1 MKRHMVLLAGT
12 AVAAMVAGGAVL
24 AVQSGAH
31 ASAAKPSGHGSA
43 ATAKPSGHES
53 AAKPSG
59 HASAA
64 TAKPSGHGAGA
75 PAPSGPKA
83 HWGYSGNQGPKN
95 WGNLSTA
102 YVLCKDGQMQ
112 SPVDIS
118 QTQSAGMAE
127 LKLDYLATPLSIVNN
142 GHTIQVNYRP
152 GSHLVSGQHSYK
164 LLQFHFHT
172 PSENTTNGRPY
183 AMEMH
188 LVHRDAEG
196 QLGVVAVFF
205 KEGGSNI
212 ALQEIWNHLPKD
224 VNKETHIDGIVVNAH
239 DLLPR
244 SQDYYRFVGSLTTP
258 PCSEGVQ
265 WYVFKEPVE
274 ASRQQIQ
281 AFSALIGNNARPVQP
296 VGHRLVIDSA
306 SKSGGH

>member
-31 ASAAKPSGHGSA
+31 AKEAKPG
-43 ATAKPSGHES
+43 GHES

-59 HASAA
+59 GYASAA

-75 PAPSGPKA
+75 PIPSGPKA
-83 HWGYSGNQGPKN
+83 RWGYSGNQGPEN

-102 YVLCKDGQMQ
+102 YVLCKEGTMQ

-142 GHTIQVNYRP
+142 GHTIQVNYQP
-152 GSHLVSGQHSYK
+152 GSHLISGQHSYK

-188 LVHRDAEG
+188 LVHLDADG

-212 ALQEIWNHLPKD
+212 ALQEIWNHLPKEA
-224 VNKETHIDGIVVNAH
+224 NREKQIDGIVINAR

-244 SQDYYRFVGSLTTP
+244 NQDYYRFVGSLTTP
-258 PCSEGVQ
+258 PCTEGVQ

-281 AFSALIGNNARPVQP
+281 AINALFGNNARPVQP

-306 SKSGGH
+306 SKSGDH